1 MFSWCVEM
9 KCTMSW
15 DEERIALLCRIGCGG
30 SADNVCISGHALAR
44 AGSFQ
49 HLAWCSCMDYR
60 GHVSNYTVQLGY
72 AWSGDAGG
80 YTAEGDGLSS
90 LWSRWAGLLFRQGPF
105 CPSAATSSALSSR
118 RRTEAKSTHL
128 QQLRG
133 VLCTIS
139 ASQSFPPPVWCL
151 LYNLSLICFRR
162 VVGEVGE
169 GVAKLWL
176 LWEP

>member
-1 MFSWCVEM
+1 M
-9 KCTMSW
+9 KCTTSW
-15 DEERIALLCRIGCGG
+15 DEERVALLCRIGCGG
-30 SADNVCISGHALAR
+30 SADNICISGHALAR

-49 HLAWCSCMDYR
+49 HLAWCSRMDYR
-60 GHVSNYTVQLGY
+60 GHFSNYAVQLGY

-80 YTAEGDGLSS
+80 YTAEGDGISS
-90 LWSRWAGLLFRQGPF
+90 LCSIWAQAASGLLFRQGPF

-128 QQLRG
+128 QRLLE

-139 ASQSFPPPVWCL
+139 AFQSFPPVWCL
-151 LYNLSLICFRR
+151 SYNLSPICFRR

>member
-1 MFSWCVEM
+1 
-9 KCTMSW
+9 
-15 DEERIALLCRIGCGG
+15 
-30 SADNVCISGHALAR
+30 
-44 AGSFQ
+44 
-49 HLAWCSCMDYR
+49 MDYR

-90 LWSRWAGLLFRQGPF
+90 LCSIWAGLLFRQGPF

-128 QQLRG
+128 QQLQG

-139 ASQSFPPPVWCL
+139 ASQSFPPPGLVP
-151 LYNLSLICFRR
+151 
-162 VVGEVGE
+162 VVQFEPNMFQE
-169 GVAKLWL
+169 GGWGSGGGGR
-176 LWEP
+176 